1 MQVDSTTDHE
11 KGTSSRMVC
20 QRSRRGQGCQITP
33 WRMHDF
39 ERSFL
44 KFVHEVDIASLLG
57 KQAFDPTLS
66 LQIDELSRQIKEI
79 ESKIDNLLDAIE
91 SGGAAYLAKRI
102 QEYEIEIAGLKKER
116 GLKVFEYQQQFNTD
130 EKMNASIQ
138 FLSDFYLRLQVA
150 ASEDEHVELR
160 YQLAAAISAVVAR
173 IDVYPRPLKVE
184 NSDIELEKRKFL
196 VTFQNGAAR
205 YVVPEESFNMA
216 LGAKS

>member
-1 MQVDSTTDHE
+1 M
-11 KGTSSRMVC
+11 
-20 QRSRRGQGCQITP
+20 
-33 WRMHDF
+33 
-39 ERSFL
+39 
-44 KFVHEVDIASLLG
+44 
-57 KQAFDPTLS
+57 
-66 LQIDELSRQIKEI
+66 
-79 ESKIDNLLDAIE
+79 
-91 SGGAAYLAKRI
+91 
-102 QEYEIEIAGLKKER
+102 
-116 GLKVFEYQQQFNTD
+116 
-130 EKMNASIQ
+130 
-138 FLSDFYLRLQVA
+138 A